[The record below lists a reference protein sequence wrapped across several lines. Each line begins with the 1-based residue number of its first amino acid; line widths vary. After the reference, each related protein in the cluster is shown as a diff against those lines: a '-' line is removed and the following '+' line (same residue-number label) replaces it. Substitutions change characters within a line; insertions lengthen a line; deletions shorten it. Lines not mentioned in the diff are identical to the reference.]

1 MQCWTD
7 PLPPSIHPHRR
18 LVASLPRRLP
28 IHLILARSFHSQFG
42 SGLREGG
49 AAQAALFMRE
59 LIRSDVLHPI

>member
-7 PLPPSIHPHRR
+7 PLPPSIHPIADSSPR
-18 LVASLPRRLP
+18 SLFYRF
-28 IHLILARSFHSQFG
+28 ISSSLAPFTPNLDRG
-42 SGLREGG
+42 CAAAA

>member
-18 LVASLPRRLP
+18 LVASLAPSSTDSSHPRSLLSLP
-28 IHLILARSFHSQFG
+28 IWIGAARCA
-42 SGLREGG
+42 

>member
-18 LVASLPRRLP
+18 LVASLTRRLP

-42 SGLREGG
+42 SGLRDGGGG
-49 AAQAALFMRE
+49 AGGVIHA
-59 LIRSDVLHPI
+59 